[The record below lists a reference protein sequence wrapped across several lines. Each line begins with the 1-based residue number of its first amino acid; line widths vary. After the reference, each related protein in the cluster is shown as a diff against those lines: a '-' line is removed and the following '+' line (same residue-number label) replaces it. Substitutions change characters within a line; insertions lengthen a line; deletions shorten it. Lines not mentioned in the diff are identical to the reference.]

1 MIRKVLLCC
10 GVASS
15 VLYIVGDILASLR
28 YPGYRYTDYTLSELM
43 AAGAPTRGLLIVLFI
58 PYNLLAVAFGVG
70 IWVSASPRRAARATG
85 AMLGV
90 YGAAGLAG
98 LLLFRMNTRA
108 VLAAGGGDWRNA
120 MHPVVTVAI
129 SLVLVLIMAVGSR
142 LLSKRF
148 RYYTYGTIL
157 ALIVFGMLTSLQ
169 TGRMVANQPTPWMG
183 LEERV
188 CAYVPMLWFVALAI
202 GLLRTATVQ
211 PEAAARTSVAAP
223 SARALTPSA
232 GGGTH

>member
-1 MIRKVLLCC
+1 MVRKVLLCC

-157 ALIVFGMLTSLQ
+157 ALIVFGVLTSLQ

-188 CAYVPMLWFVALAI
+188 DIYATMLWVAALAVAL
-202 GLLRTATVQ
+202 LRSPAERFAVARGIPTSASTA
-211 PEAAARTSVAAP
+211 RS
-223 SARALTPSA
+223 LTPTA
-232 GGGTH
+232 RGGI